1 LLVSEKKLTTLVSS
15 LMRKTEVM
23 LTCKPRLPPPV
34 SRSLVVRL
42 KFMLLLVTASRR
54 LILDVLSVLTSTTFL
69 TSLLTSEK
77 KNVEMVKKSR
87 D

>member
-1 LLVSEKKLTTLVSS
+1 MLVSEKKLTTLVSS
-15 LMRKTEVM
+15 LMRKTEVT
-23 LTCKPRLPPPV
+23 LTCKPRLLPPV
-34 SRSLVVRL
+34 SRLLVVKL

-77 KNVEMVKKSR
+77 RNVEMVKKSR

>member
-1 LLVSEKKLTTLVSS
+1 
-15 LMRKTEVM
+15 MRKTEVT
-23 LTCKPRLPPPV
+23 LTYKPRLPPPV
-34 SRSLVVRL
+34 SRLLVVKL

-54 LILDVLSVLTSTTFL
+54 LILDALSVLTSTTFL

-77 KNVEMVKKSR
+77 RNVEMVKKSR